1 MYCGEGGGEQAAA
14 PLLQI
19 LCEFATSLD
28 TAMKKYD
35 ARLVA
40 EAKRAAKLA
49 KETNKV
55 NQIKTTSTTPKKLLR
70 ASAFQPHVGVTD
82 KVKIRSPLR
91 QESSLDVREAL
102 FNAIKSDESKPK
114 RKTAKPI
121 KEKSKSKQA
130 LLADIKNGKKPSEL
144 KESRIL
150 LVNRMLQDA
159 PANVKRG
166 TIFIPHIKYVNPFH
180 NSNVVSHSY
189 GNLLLVHKISCEG

>member
-1 MYCGEGGGEQAAA
+1 
-14 PLLQI
+14 
-19 LCEFATSLD
+19 
-28 TAMKKYD
+28 MKKYD
-35 ARLVA
+35 ARLLA
-40 EAKRAAKLA
+40 DAKRAAKLA
-49 KETNKV
+49 KEKNKE
-55 NQIKTTSTTPKKLLR
+55 NHIKTTSITPKKLLR

-102 FNAIKSDESKPK
+102 FNAIKNNESKPK

-130 LLADIKNGKKPSEL
+130 LLADIKSGKKPSEL

-159 PANVKRG
+159 PADVKRG
-166 TIFIPHIKYVNPFH
+166 TFFFLYCNILILVLLPSQI
-180 NSNVVSHSY
+180 SHLCVRFLER
-189 GNLLLVHKISCEG
+189 GDIRADG